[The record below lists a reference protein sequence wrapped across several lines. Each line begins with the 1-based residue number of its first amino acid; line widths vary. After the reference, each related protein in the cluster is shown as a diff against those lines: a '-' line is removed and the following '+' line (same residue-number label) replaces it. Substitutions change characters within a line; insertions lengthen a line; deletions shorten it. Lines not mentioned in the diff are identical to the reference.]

1 MGNHKA
7 VTIQFPAPLPA
18 EIPCPIC
25 EGNKC
30 KVCDKTGK
38 LKLVVDAKVPIQR
51 NLIVKYV
58 SNNLEQIASE
68 LSRNYGLVP
77 EVNTE
82 EIFECDEKRQYEIVK
97 ISSLGG
103 VIWVANRLDDLE
115 SPRYFTT
122 HKELTRFK
130 EGWFT

>member
-1 MGNHKA
+1 MVKRQA

-103 VIWVANRLDDLE
+103 VIWIASRLDDLE

-122 HKELTRFK
+122 RKELTRFK

>member
-1 MGNHKA
+1 MNKKA
-7 VTIQFPAPLPA
+7 LTVHFPAPLPA

-38 LKLVVDAKVPIQR
+38 MKLVVDAKVPIQR
-51 NLIVKYV
+51 NLIIKYI
-58 SNNLEQIASE
+58 SNNLEHIAIE
-68 LSRNYGLVP
+68 LSRQYGLVP

-82 EIFECDEKRQYEIVK
+82 EIFECDEGTTYEIAK

-103 VIWVANRLDDLE
+103 VIWIASRLDKLE
-115 SPRYFTT
+115 SPRYFNSV
-122 HKELTRFK
+122 KELTRFK